1 MCLIAFSWDP
11 GGDMPL
17 LLLAN
22 RDEFYARPSAAAG
35 WWPGPAGIWAG
46 RDLQAGGTWLGL
58 TKTGRFAAL
67 TNFRNG
73 VPQHPL
79 APSRG
84 RLVAEFLESHVSP
97 EAYIRRLLPGI
108 REYNGFNL
116 VVGDIYGVAGPASVW
131 YCGNQAGAEA
141 RSLPA
146 GLYGLSN
153 AVLDTPWPK
162 LKRLKA
168 SLAGL
173 AGDHRGLVDACMQ
186 FLSDPTRADEAE
198 LPMTG
203 VSREWELDL
212 SSIFIVRPDYGTR
225 AQTVVQAY
233 ADGTLEATERS
244 FDGAAQ
250 ARALRPD
257 ALRRMRCRA
266 APDPARPAEP

>member
-11 GGDMPL
+11 GGKMPL

-22 RDEFYARPSAAAG
+22 RDEFYARPTAAAD
-35 WWPGPAGIWAG
+35 WWPGPAGVWAG

-84 RLVAEFLESHVSP
+84 ALVADFLDTHISP
-97 EAYIRRLLPGI
+97 EHYSRRLMT
-108 REYNGFNL
+108 RANEYNGFNL
-116 VVGDIYGVAGPASVW
+116 VVGDIYGVTGPASVW
-131 YCGNQAGAEA
+131 YCGNQIGAEA

-162 LKRLKA
+162 LERLKA
-168 SLAGL
+168 RLAGL
-173 AGDHRGLVDACMQ
+173 GGDHRGLVDACMR
-186 FLSDPTRADEAE
+186 FLSDPTQADEGE

-233 ADGTLEATERS
+233 ANGTLEATERS
-244 FDGAAQ
+244 FDDAAQ
-250 ARALRPD
+250 ARALQPD
-257 ALRRMRCRA
+257 AVRRMRCSVPAGPLA
-266 APDPARPAEP
+266 AS

>member
-22 RDEFYARPSAAAG
+22 RDEFYDRPTAVAD
-35 WWPGPAGIWAG
+35 WWPGHDGIWAG

-58 TKTGRFAAL
+58 TRNGRFAAL

-73 VPQHPL
+73 VPQHAQ

-84 RLVAEFLESHVSP
+84 GLVAGFLESDVSP
-97 EAYIRRLLPGI
+97 EHYSRQLMPRAHQ
-108 REYNGFNL
+108 YNGFNL
-116 VVGDIYGVAGPASVW
+116 VVGDIYGVTGPASVW

-162 LKRLKA
+162 LQRLKA
-168 SLAGL
+168 RLAGL
-173 AGDHRGLVDACMQ
+173 DSDHRELVQVCMG

-203 VSREWELDL
+203 ISREWELDL
-212 SSIFIVRPDYGTR
+212 SSIFIVGPDYGTR

-244 FDGAAQ
+244 FNGANQ
-250 ARALRPD
+250 ARALQPD
-257 ALRRMRCRA
+257 AVRCMRCA
-266 APDPARPAEP
+266 VAPGPELSPEP